1 MIRRVGYL
9 VAIMIAMLLAP
20 NSYAHAE
27 ATGQSNEQIEK
38 VRITNPEKF
47 RADMRKL
54 WEDHV
59 VWTRLFIVSAVSDLP
74 DKAATTKRLLKNQV
88 DIGNAVKP
96 YYGTTAANKL
106 TQLLTDHILIAAELV
121 MAAKEGRSADVAE
134 ISVRWTRN
142 ANQIAAFLH
151 RANPDNWPLAD
162 LRSMLREHLALT
174 TNEAVTYIKGDWQ
187 GSVRAYD
194 RVLNAM
200 LEMSDTL
207 ANGMIKQFP

>member
-1 MIRRVGYL
+1 MFYRSCYL
-9 VAIMIAMLLAP
+9 IAIAIAMLLSP

-27 ATGQSNEQIEK
+27 STEQTNVQIEQ

-59 VWTRLFIVSAVSDLP
+59 VWTRLFIVSAVSNLP
-74 DKAATTKRLLKNQV
+74 DKDATTKRLLKNQV
-88 DIGNAVKP
+88 DIGNAIKP
-96 YYGTTAANKL
+96 YYGNTAGRRLTT
-106 TQLLTDHILIAAELV
+106 LLTEHILIAADIV
-121 MAAKEGRSADVAE
+121 MAAKEGRTSEVAALS
-134 ISVRWTRN
+134 IRWTRN
-142 ANQIAAFLH
+142 ANQIAAFLN

-162 LRSMLREHLALT
+162 LRSMLREHLSLT
-174 TNEAVTYIKGDWQ
+174 TTEAVRYIQGDYA

-200 LEMSDTL
+200 LEMSDFL